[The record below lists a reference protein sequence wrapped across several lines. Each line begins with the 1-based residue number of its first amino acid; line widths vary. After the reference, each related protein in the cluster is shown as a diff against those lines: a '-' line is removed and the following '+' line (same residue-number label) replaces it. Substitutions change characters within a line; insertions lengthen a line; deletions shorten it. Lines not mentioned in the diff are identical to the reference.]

1 LFLLLVPIALS
12 IGELGWT
19 ALLVAT
25 AGSFLVQ
32 RGVPK
37 LAVGP
42 TLLDAVGRL
51 MVVVGVVVFFVLVA
65 IEAAKV

>member
-32 RGVPK
+32 K